1 MLLSLLYADKTERVV
16 RIASLTGMGR
26 PKPTLPIPER
36 CMLIIPKV
44 CAHYYK
50 GCNDLSSGINSGAPP
65 TKKKKKIKKKH
76 LLEIKMTGKCLK
88 CLSSTVKVLN

>member
-65 TKKKKKIKKKH
+65 PQKKK
-76 LLEIKMTGKCLK
+76 
-88 CLSSTVKVLN
+88 N

>member
-50 GCNDLSSGINSGAPP
+50 GCNDLSSGINSGAPTPPP
-65 TKKKKKIKKKH
+65 TPHPPKKKKKQKKNVCSK
-76 LLEIKMTGKCLK
+76 LK
-88 CLSSTVKVLN
+88 